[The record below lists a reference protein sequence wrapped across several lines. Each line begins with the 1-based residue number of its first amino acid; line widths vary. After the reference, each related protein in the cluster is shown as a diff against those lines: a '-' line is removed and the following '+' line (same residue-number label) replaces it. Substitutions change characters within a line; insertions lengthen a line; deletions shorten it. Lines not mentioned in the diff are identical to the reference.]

1 MKYSDQTLALA
12 ETDWDRVKKNLKV
25 EKKAGDDTQSE
36 SLSDEKEKSKLD
48 SSHQTALQ
56 IEFTLPSSCYA
67 TMAIRELLKISS
79 SVSL

>member
-12 ETDWDRVKKNLKV
+12 ETDWDRVKNLKV
-25 EKKAGDDTQSE
+25 EKKSGDDTQSE
-36 SLSDEKEKSKLD
+36 SPSDEKENSKLD
-48 SSHQTALQ
+48 SSLQTALQ

-67 TMAIRELLKISS
+67 TMVIRELLKISS

>member
-12 ETDWDRVKKNLKV
+12 ETDWDRVKNLKV

-36 SLSDEKEKSKLD
+36 SLSDEKENSKLD
-48 SSHQTALQ
+48 SSLQTALQ

-67 TMAIRELLKISS
+67 TMVIRELLKISS